1 MLVIPFR
8 HVQDCFDLAN
18 NERSPLFDPLDSCK
32 KLLREKYAPDGY
44 NIGANIGYVADQ
56 SVMHCHI
63 HVIPRYAGDI
73 DHPRGGVR
81 GVIPHK
87 KDY

>member
-1 MLVIPFR
+1 MVFLSVFFKRKTGESWNGMYRHDLPSVTTLFWGRIPMSR
-8 HVQDCFDLAN
+8 AC
-18 NERSPLFDPLDSCK
+18 
-32 KLLREKYAPDGY
+32 
-44 NIGANIGYVADQ
+44 Q

-87 KDY
+87 RDY